1 MQDRYGYMKNIK
13 SVVFRENSETKVA
26 DVPVEWARAELRKLE
41 SDVRHGGRG
50 QEKLLPPVSAACLL
64 AGRRQLG
71 QAAARAGACGSLA
84 AEALLLLRLPTLAG
98 GSSMTTAT
106 LSHTQRPI
114 IQIT

>member
-1 MQDRYGYMKNIK
+1 MKNIK

-84 AEALLLLRLPTLAG
+84 AEALLLLRPPDPSRWVLNDHGHP
-98 GSSMTTAT
+98 
-106 LSHTQRPI
+106 LSHATTNYSNNVI
-114 IQIT
+114 IT